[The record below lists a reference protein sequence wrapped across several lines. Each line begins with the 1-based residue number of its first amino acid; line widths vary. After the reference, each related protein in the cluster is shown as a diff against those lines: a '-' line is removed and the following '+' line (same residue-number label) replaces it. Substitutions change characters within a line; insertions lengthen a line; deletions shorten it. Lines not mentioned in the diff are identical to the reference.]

1 LALNDN
7 KTYWIS
13 TILSD
18 MDIETFI
25 HLVKIN
31 RAERA
36 KLSIL
41 LMLGPFIIKIV
52 TAGTV

>member
-25 HLVKIN
+25 QLVKMN
-31 RAERA
+31 QAERA
-36 KLSIL
+36 KISIL
-41 LMLGPFIIKIV
+41 PMLGPFIIKIV
-52 TAGTV
+52 IAVTV